1 MDKLD
6 RSLDSI
12 IGSSRHG
19 PSRNSYGGQ
28 SRKIWRLCLSCSGGS
43 RRNGRRENRQ
53 AKPYTR
59 AAERGGRTAINT
71 SSGEQSEHKVRS
83 PGDAVP
89 VARQPIDLP
98 YPAQVSGQTPPK
110 MLAGLIAARVRLAAC
125 LAAGGALSV
134 PGWFFGSLKAREHH
148 FPELACVGA
157 AAANQAVK
165 AIVPPHALLLLLR
178 VMALAMHACRTATCR
193 ADATCPRFGRPCASR
208 ANTSR
213 TTGSTSAFPRRL

>member
-1 MDKLD
+1 MTRRCRSDAGHSSSHRGTRTISQSLPAIPAFSWSPQKIEFCRAFSDMDKLD

-59 AAERGGRTAINT
+59 AAERGGRTVINT

-110 MLAGLIAARVRLAAC
+110 MLAGLIAARVRLAA
-125 LAAGGALSV
+125 
-134 PGWFFGSLKAREHH
+134 
-148 FPELACVGA
+148 
-157 AAANQAVK
+157 
-165 AIVPPHALLLLLR
+165 
-178 VMALAMHACRTATCR
+178 
-193 ADATCPRFGRPCASR
+193 
-208 ANTSR
+208 
-213 TTGSTSAFPRRL
+213 

>member
-1 MDKLD
+1 MQLTSVVKVTEGSRKGRAFSDMDKLD

-19 PSRNSYGGQ
+19 PSRNIYGGH

-59 AAERGGRTAINT
+59 TAERGGRTVINT

-125 LAAGGALSV
+125 LAAGGAQQRARMIL
-134 PGWFFGSLKAREHH
+134 WFAEGS
-148 FPELACVGA
+148 
-157 AAANQAVK
+157 
-165 AIVPPHALLLLLR
+165 
-178 VMALAMHACRTATCR
+178 
-193 ADATCPRFGRPCASR
+193 
-208 ANTSR
+208 
-213 TTGSTSAFPRRL
+213 